1 MTPTAE
7 QSIAQRQVEGEQQY
21 WGLLAYVTGAESRT
35 ASAYE
40 VELRVFRSVLALGRT
55 LLQVFF
61 ETRAAERPAGPVLG
75 TNGTE
80 LAYHDR
86 RPVTYLLVFGK
97 MVFRRH
103 AFVAACR
110 RRADR

>member
-21 WGLLAYVTGAESRT
+21 RGLLAYVTGAESRT

-61 ETRAAERPAGPVLG
+61 ESERRSG
-75 TNGTE
+75 
-80 LAYHDR
+80 R
-86 RPVTYLLVFGK
+86 RGRCSGRTARSWRITIGG
-97 MVFRRH
+97 R
-103 AFVAACR
+103 
-110 RRADR
+110 